1 MPITTKEFEPRSWRD
16 VLDKTL
22 CDKVCQ
28 WIATG
33 FLWVLRFSFTNK
45 SDRHDITE
53 ILVKVALNTIN
64 FKKKLHR
71 FACFCSLCIYCSDF
85 LRFQWI
91 KTYNIG
97 ANSTL
102 PSVPKKRKFENDTDE
117 EDVKPEIPKT
127 ELTGNLYRCDIQ
139 INLCWQTNPSF
150 ETNFQQIWEN
160 ENFFWIPRVGA
171 MLS

>member
-45 SDRHDITE
+45 TGRHDITE
-53 ILVKVALNTIN
+53 ILLKVALNTIN
-64 FKKKLHR
+64 LKKKCTDLLASAH
-71 FACFCSLCIYCSDF
+71 CVLIVLISYVSSEV
-85 LRFQWI
+85 

-97 ANSTL
+97 ADSTL
-102 PSVPKKRKFENDTDE
+102 PSVPKTRKFENDTDE
-117 EDVKPEIPKT
+117 EDVEPKIPKT
-127 ELTGNLYRCDIQ
+127 ELTGKAILKKYFSLPKFFFFLEHQ
-139 INLCWQTNPSF
+139 ILPCRAQMFVQLC
-150 ETNFQQIWEN
+150 
-160 ENFFWIPRVGA
+160 PR
-171 MLS
+171 LTKI